1 MEIWKYING
10 YEGLYEISNKGR
22 VRNAEGRILK
32 ARTQNK
38 GYFYVTLHSNH
49 KERKFTIHRLVA
61 EAFIPKINGF
71 NQVNHINGNKKD
83 NSVENLEWCN
93 QRLNYNHGMQKFL
106 YSHNENHYFAKL
118 TNEQVKTIPTLF
130 KIGFTRTTISRILN
144 VDSSSIKAIEK
155 GISYR
160 ELGLD
165 FSNIKIIKYKD
176 LPNIKIPIDVWN
188 IFKDNTVLNT
198 LISQGKV
205 SV

>member
-1 MEIWKYING
+1 MEIWKHING

-49 KERKFTIHRLVA
+49 KERKFTIHRLIA

-144 VDSSSIKAIEK
+144 VNVSSIEAIEK
-155 GISYR
+155 GMSYR

>member
-61 EAFIPKINGF
+61 EGFIPKINEF

-118 TNEQVKTIPTLF
+118 TNEQVRTIPTLF

-144 VDSSSIKAIEK
+144 VNVSSIEAIEK

-165 FSNIKIIKYKD
+165 FSNIKITKYKD

>member
-10 YEGLYEISNKGR
+10 YEGLYEISNKGK

-61 EAFIPKINGF
+61 EVFIPKINGF

-106 YSHNENHYFAKL
+106 YSHNDNHYFAKL
-118 TNEQVKTIPTLF
+118 TNEQVRTIPTLF

-144 VDSSSIKAIEK
+144 VNVSSIEAIEK

-165 FSNIKIIKYKD
+165 FSNIKITKYKD

>member
-10 YEGLYEISNKGR
+10 YEGLYEISNKGK
-22 VRNAEGRILK
+22 VRNTKGKILI
-32 ARTQNK
+32 AHTQNK
-38 GYFYVTLHSNH
+38 GYLYVNLYFNH
-49 KERKFTIHRLVA
+49 KEHKYTIHRLVA
-61 EAFIPKINGF
+61 EAFIPKIKGF

-188 IFKDNTVLNT
+188 IFKNNTVLNT